1 MDQNWKQLVD
11 KLPAQP
17 CGDLQH
23 DVLSGV
29 YDGESDLG
37 EGLLLFN
44 REPVEI
50 LEDIKQTMFPE
61 DWARR
66 DKTAKH
72 RWGARCT
79 CSLCGDDFIAGYHKD
94 GILLAEGDDGVYYD
108 GYVEEGPGVTSF
120 SEGEVVYCPHC
131 WTSVNLTRRKDLRN
145 GRTYQVQQA
154 EVVNVEQYTAVMF
167 WLVSRHIDDMGCDTT
182 MFYPH
187 AALVIDTEGK
197 LRRFRAKRFGR
208 EVRDVEWLPCTRTKD
223 PMQTPYYSWDAVNER
238 KIGGWTF
245 TYGPDME
252 GHTGEK
258 TALDRY
264 IGKGG
269 CWPGAYLHVWQKHPQ
284 IENLMRQGF
293 AFAVADEIDRR
304 LANAAYWRDLCDA
317 PPISWV
323 DWSEV
328 KPHKMLHM
336 SKTAFRE
343 IKKKC
348 WTAEDASCWDRYWR
362 QIDWADALEYE
373 TCRAAIGAKAVGQL
387 LEMIAAGWSEFAPV
401 RVVRYLEK
409 QDMLEDGVQHLIDY
423 RRMMYEIGIAETEET
438 CWPRDLIA
446 AHDRIVQSWA
456 EREKMEY
463 QMGFTSAYM
472 LYKNLEWTDGDLCVV
487 LPKVEAD
494 LVAEGNTLRHC
505 VGGYGKSHCT
515 GKPVFF
521 IRHYRRP
528 ERSYYTLQIDMK
540 GSLPK
545 EIQLHGYGNER
556 HGEHKQYKH
565 SIPQKVR
572 EFCDR
577 WEREVL
583 TPWFDE
589 NKRKAAKTP
598 LAENKKEGHVA

>member
-1 MDQNWKQLVD
+1 MDQNWKKIAD
-11 KLPAQP
+11 KLPTQP
-17 CGDLQH
+17 CGDLQQE
-23 DVLSGV
+23 VLSGI

-37 EGLLLFN
+37 EGVLLFH

-72 RWGARCT
+72 RWGASCT
-79 CSLCGDDFIAGYHKD
+79 CSLCGDNFIAGYHKD
-94 GILLAEGDDGVYYD
+94 GIFLAEGEDGVYYD
-108 GYVEEGPGVTSF
+108 GYVEEGAGVTAF

-131 WTSVNLTRRKDLRN
+131 WSGVILTRRKDLRN
-145 GRTYQVQQA
+145 GRTYQVMQA
-154 EVVNVEQYTAVMF
+154 EIVNVEQYTVVMF
-167 WLVSRHIDDMGCDTT
+167 WLVRRHIDDVGSDTT
-182 MFYPH
+182 TFYPH

-197 LRRFRAKRFGR
+197 IRRFREKRLGR
-208 EVRDVEWLPCTRTKD
+208 EVRDVEWLPCARTKD
-223 PMQTPYYSWDAVNER
+223 PMQSPYYSWEAVNER
-238 KIGGWTF
+238 KVGGWTRTF
-245 TYGPDME
+245 GPDLE
-252 GHTGEK
+252 GYTGEK

-264 IGKGG
+264 IGEGG
-269 CWPGAYLHVWQKHPQ
+269 VWPGAYLHVWQKHPQ

-293 AFAVADEIDRR
+293 GFAVTDEIDRR
-304 LANAAYWRDLCDA
+304 LANIACWRDLCDA

-323 DWSEV
+323 NWSEV

-343 IKKKC
+343 IKKKV
-348 WTAEDASCWDRYWR
+348 WTAEDAGCWDRYWR
-362 QIDWADALEYE
+362 QIDGADALEYE
-373 TCRAAIGAKAVGQL
+373 TCRVAVGAKAVGQL
-387 LEMIAAGWSEFAPV
+387 LEMIAAGWSEFTPI

-423 RRMMYEIGIAETEET
+423 RKMMQDVGIAETEET

-565 SIPQKVR
+565 SIPKKVR

-583 TPWFDE
+583 TPWFAE
-589 NKRKAAKTP
+589 NKRKAVKTP
-598 LAENKKEGHVA
+598 PDENKKEGHVA